1 MKRVLFV
8 LCGIALIAAPSF
20 ATTKTVGKSGADFT
34 SIQAAIDSFTEAE
47 VTDGTPDVVEIIDGE
62 MYDEQVIIGNLIG
75 DPDGLPDGYLD
86 EVIDLALRSD
96 SFTLKGSDSE
106 NRPSINP
113 IDADFESYGVF
124 TNDSTDYFIAT
135 LSFMGK
141 DINIEN
147 IEILQASEISDDQYG
162 MNGQAG
168 NMVFN
173 NVLFAHSG
181 AKAPGE
187 AFVNMNND
195 VYIAGK
201 GFDNSYTFIDCTFD
215 AAVDGVRNDNVDTFY
230 FHGYGQGDADDAG
243 VNIEDVSVN
252 VAFEGCSFL
261 NGDTVSSIRGNAQAN
276 NISFS
281 NCFIADNKNGLVGSG
296 QGTFTVANSIFY
308 NNQQNGGDADNDYTC
323 VGTTGRSGFTP
334 ALTVT
339 NSLFVDNMSA
349 DADSLAGIP
358 GFDFRAAAIRIKNDG
373 TDPDIT
379 VDNCTFVNNPIAIRF
394 TDGSGRP
401 RNASINNNIFQNCNS
416 AILTADDAAD
426 SYFNSVADGDSVTVL
441 VVNGANN
448 VFDGNNAIVENAELL
463 PNVSL
468 EGTEASVT
476 FDNASIDPSDPFA
489 GPPYTVASGAPA
501 DVGANLGG
509 ATAVSEYM
517 IFE

>member
-62 MYDEQVIIGNLIG
+62 MYDEQVIIGNLIP
-75 DPDGLPDGYLD
+75 DPDGLSEGYLD
-86 EVIDLALRSD
+86 DAIDLALRSD
-96 SFTLKGSDSE
+96 SFTLKGADPE

-113 IDADFESYGVF
+113 IEAEFASYGVF
-124 TNDSTDYFIAT
+124 TNDSGDNFVAT

-147 IEILQASEISDDQYG
+147 IEILQASEINDDQYG

-168 NMVFN
+168 NMVFK

-187 AFVNMNND
+187 AFVNLNND
-195 VYIAGK
+195 IYIADK

-215 AAVDGVRNDNVDTFY
+215 AAVDGARNDNVDTFY
-230 FHGYGQGDADDAG
+230 FHGYGQGDADEAG
-243 VNIEDVSVN
+243 INIEDVSVN
-252 VAFEGCSFL
+252 VVFEGCSFL
-261 NGDTVSSIRGNAQAN
+261 NSDTITAIRGNAQAN
-276 NISFS
+276 HVSFS
-281 NCFIADNKNGLVGSG
+281 NCFISNNKQGLIGSG
-296 QGTFTVANSIFY
+296 KGTFTVDSSIFY

-323 VGTTGRSGFTP
+323 LGTTGRSGFTP

-339 NSLFVDNMSA
+339 NSLFVDNLSA
-349 DADSLAGIP
+349 DADSLAGLL
-358 GFDFRAAAIRIKNDG
+358 GFEFRAAAIRIKNDG

-379 VDNCTFVNNPIAIRF
+379 IENCTFVNNPIAIRF

-401 RNASINNNIFQNCNS
+401 RSASVNNNIFQNCNS
-416 AILTADDAAD
+416 SILTADDAAD
-426 SYFNSVADGDSVTVL
+426 SYFNSVADGDPVTAL
-441 VVNGANN
+441 VVSGANN
-448 VFDGNNAIVENAELL
+448 VFDGNNAVVEDAALL

-476 FDNASIDPSDPFA
+476 FNNPSIDPSDPFS

-509 ATAVSEYM
+509 TTAVSEFM